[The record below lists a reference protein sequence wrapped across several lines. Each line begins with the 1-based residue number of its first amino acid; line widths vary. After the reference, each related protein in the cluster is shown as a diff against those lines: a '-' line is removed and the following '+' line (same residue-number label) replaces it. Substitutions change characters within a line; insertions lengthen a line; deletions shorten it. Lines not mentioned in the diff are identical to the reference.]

1 MYAVIRAGGKQ
12 FRVTPGDVIQIEKSA
27 GAEGKIQFGGADV
40 LAVSTEAGKIAGGN
54 GATVT
59 AQIIGEQRGDKVLV
73 FKFKRKKQYKRM
85 QGHRQNY
92 ASVRITE
99 IAVDGQKFSADGSVS
114 QSKRSAKREKSLLD
128 SAAQAVGTVAGVA
141 AGVGR
146 RQMTAC
152 ELLLQLS
159 LPRAQAITQGLH
171 VEAGLPRLRK
181 QAFGALLLP

>member
-141 AGVGR
+141 AGVADAVSKSASAKGKK
-146 RQMTAC
+146 A
-152 ELLLQLS
+152 
-159 LPRAQAITQGLH
+159 
-171 VEAGLPRLRK
+171 AGKKPAAK
-181 QAFGALLLP
+181 KSAAKKSSKKK